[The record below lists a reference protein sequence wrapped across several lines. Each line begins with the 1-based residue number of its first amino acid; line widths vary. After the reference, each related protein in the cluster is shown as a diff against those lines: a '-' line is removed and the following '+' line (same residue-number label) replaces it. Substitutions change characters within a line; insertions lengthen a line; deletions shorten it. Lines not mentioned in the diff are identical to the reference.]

1 MESGNTVTGTN
12 KRQRLAEADKEA
24 GTTGISAEA
33 TEKTQESAGATD
45 AATEAV
51 AEELASGTKGK
62 GRGRGSKKNCG
73 IKATSAMTN
82 RPNTR
87 GSTAKGEHRSSS
99 TDIPV
104 LTVIS
109 LRMIQRS
116 HTHKW
121 PGLTRLVSHSIRI
134 PNPLARNPLSS
145 SHTRLLYYNIIMMC
159 PPIDSIF

>member
-1 MESGNTVTGTN
+1 MEPGNTVTGTN
-12 KRQRLAEADKEA
+12 KRQWLAEADKEA
-24 GTTGISAEA
+24 GYTGISAEA

-51 AEELASGTKGK
+51 AEEPASGTKGK
-62 GRGRGSKKNCG
+62 GRGCGSKKNRG

-87 GSTAKGEHRSSS
+87 GSAAKGEHRLLS
-99 TDIPV
+99 TDIPI
-104 LTVIS
+104 LTAIS

-121 PGLTRLVSHSIRI
+121 PGLTRPVSHSICI
-134 PNPLARNPLSS
+134 PNPLVHNPLSS
-145 SHTRLLYYNIIMMC
+145 SHTCLLYYNIIMMC